1 MHPKT
6 RLSNTPA
13 APGVL
18 LGICEWR
25 VERNPAAVL
34 GDAQTLA
41 EHIRRKRVSLG
52 MSQQGLAAELDVD
65 PFTLSAWERG
75 ESKPRPW
82 NRRRILDW
90 LGFDPGS
97 LDNRGTS

>member
-1 MHPKT
+1 MRVSPRCT
-6 RLSNTPA
+6 RFLNS
-13 APGVL
+13 
-18 LGICEWR
+18 
-25 VERNPAAVL
+25 AAVL

-90 LGFDPGS
+90 LGFAPG
-97 LDNRGTS
+97 LPDNRGTS